1 MIGVSVH
8 ILIISGFILL
18 SAFGL
23 SFVKNVSSK
32 QTRSKAISETIS
44 EKNEEYLLSK
54 DYINVVAKLS
64 SVRDVKLND
73 TLRHKIHGS

>member
-18 SAFGL
+18 CAFGL

-32 QTRSKAISETIS
+32 QTRSETIS

-54 DYINVVAKLS
+54 DYINVVAKLN

>member
-32 QTRSKAISETIS
+32 QTRFETIS

-54 DYINVVAKLS
+54 DYINVVAKLN

>member
-32 QTRSKAISETIS
+32 QTRSKGIS

-54 DYINVVAKLS
+54 DYINVVAKLN

>member
-32 QTRSKAISETIS
+32 QTRSETIS

-54 DYINVVAKLS
+54 DYINVVAKLN